1 MLDVRGL
8 EVTAASEAAVRNFDA
23 TLAQY
28 LRFGLDTG
36 DCLKRTLAE
45 DPEMALAHCVKGYFF
60 MLFCVPAL
68 TVKARASLEAGRRSA
83 AERGATERERRHL
96 DALDAWTRGE
106 FEEAVSHLEVILA
119 AHPRDILALKL
130 AHYLHTSI
138 SATTPTTETRSG
150 GCCTPGTTPSTVTAT
165 CSACTRSRWRS
176 RAPTQRRSR
185 RAGPRWSAIR
195 PTCGRCTRSRTSW
208 RCRTGAAKASPGIR
222 ESEPQL
228 GDCNNFGYHV
238 WWHLALFHLEL
249 EEVEPVLRLYDERMR
264 ADLSDEYLD
273 ICNATSMLWRLEERG
288 VDVGDRWNELAER
301 CEARTSDHQMV
312 FPDVHYMFALAA
324 GGRDAAVER
333 MLDSMRTFAE
343 GGATEQRVMREAGVP
358 IGRAI
363 AHWYRGEYAEVVDVL
378 APVRYRLPLIGGS
391 HAQRD
396 LFHQVLIAAALASG
410 RHETARALLSE
421 RTARK
426 PRQPVDV
433 EALRAG
439 AGRARRRRGRRPG
452 ARYGGSPPCRVA
464 CALPRTPR
472 TATVATTEQGSCG
485 FPGAGHPSWERG
497 ICLPRAS
504 CPQRAEGPRLFKR
517 AGCPRSRERHRM
529 PRWFEA
535 RARRFVLSAAGRSG
549 AAQEPRSWADHAS
562 QARRTSSITIARPR
576 SIRRQSSA

>member
-8 EVTAASEAAVRNFDA
+8 ETTAASEAAVRKFDA

-68 TVKARASLEAGRRSA
+68 AVKARASFEAGRRSV
-83 AERGATERERRHL
+83 AERGATQRERRHL

-106 FEEAVSHLEVILA
+106 FEEAVSHLEAILA
-119 AHPRDILALKL
+119 DHPRDILALKL
-130 AHYLHTSI
+130 AHYLHFYLGDDANHRDSVGRVLHAWDDTVDGYGYVLGMY
-138 SATTPTTETRSG
+138 AFALEESG
-150 GCCTPGTTPSTVTAT
+150 AYSDAEQAG
-165 CSACTRSRWRS
+165 
-176 RAPTQRRSR
+176 RAAVERNPADLWAVHAVAHVMEMQDRRR
-185 RAGPRWSAIR
+185 EGIAW
-195 PTCGRCTRSRTSW
+195 
-208 RCRTGAAKASPGIR
+208 IR

-273 ICNATSMLWRLEERG
+273 ICNATSLLWRLEERG

-301 CEARTSDHQMV
+301 CESRTSDHQMV

-333 MLDSMRTFAE
+333 MLDSMRAFSE
-343 GGATEQRVMREAGVP
+343 GAATEQRVMREAGAP

-363 AHWYRGEYAEVVDVL
+363 VHWYRGEYAEVVDVL

-396 LFHQVLIAAALASG
+396 LFHQVLIAAALASA
-410 RHETARALLSE
+410 RHETARSLLSE
-421 RTARK
+421 RAARK
-426 PRQPVDV
+426 PRNPWTWKRYAQ
-433 EALRAG
+433 ALAELDDDEG
-439 AGRARRRRGRRPG
+439 A
-452 ARYGGSPPCRVA
+452 V
-464 CALPRTPR
+464 
-472 TATVATTEQGSCG
+472 
-485 FPGAGHPSWERG
+485 
-497 ICLPRAS
+497 
-504 CPQRAEGPRLFKR
+504 
-517 AGCPRSRERHRM
+517 
-529 PRWFEA
+529 
-535 RARRFVLSAAGRSG
+535 
-549 AAQEPRSWADHAS
+549 
-562 QARRTSSITIARPR
+562 QARNTASRLLA
-576 SIRRQSSA
+576 A

>member
-8 EVTAASEAAVRNFDA
+8 ETTAASEAAVRNFDA

-36 DCLKRTLAE
+36 DCLKRTLTE

-68 TVKARASLEAGRRSA
+68 TAKARASLEAGRRSVEA
-83 AERGATERERRHL
+83 RGATERERRHL

-106 FEEAVSHLEVILA
+106 FEEAVAHFEAILA
-119 AHPRDILALKL
+119 GHPRDILALKL
-130 AHYLHTSI
+130 AHYLHFYLGDDANHRDSI
-138 SATTPTTETRSG
+138 GRVLHAWDDTVDGYGYVLGMHAFALEESGAYTE
-150 GCCTPGTTPSTVTAT
+150 AE
-165 CSACTRSRWRS
+165 
-176 RAPTQRRSR
+176 
-185 RAGPRWSAIR
+185 RAGR
-195 PTCGRCTRSRTSW
+195 
-208 RCRTGAAKASPGIR
+208 AAVERNPADMWAVHAVAHVMEMQDRRREGIAWIR

-228 GDCNNFGYHV
+228 GECNNFGYHV

-288 VDVGDRWNELAER
+288 IDVGDRWNELAER
-301 CEARTSDHQMV
+301 CESRTSDHQMV

-333 MLDSMRTFAE
+333 MLDSMRAFAE
-343 GGATEQRVMREAGVP
+343 GSATEQRVMREAGVP

-421 RTARK
+421 RAARK
-426 PRQPVDV
+426 PRNPWTWKRYAQ
-433 EALRAG
+433 ALAELDDDEG
-439 AGRARRRRGRRPG
+439 A
-452 ARYGGSPPCRVA
+452 V
-464 CALPRTPR
+464 
-472 TATVATTEQGSCG
+472 
-485 FPGAGHPSWERG
+485 
-497 ICLPRAS
+497 
-504 CPQRAEGPRLFKR
+504 
-517 AGCPRSRERHRM
+517 
-529 PRWFEA
+529 
-535 RARRFVLSAAGRSG
+535 
-549 AAQEPRSWADHAS
+549 
-562 QARRTSSITIARPR
+562 QARDTAVRLLA
-576 SIRRQSSA
+576 A

>member
-68 TVKARASLEAGRRSA
+68 TVKARGSLEAGRRSA

-130 AHYLHTSI
+130 AHYLHFYLGDDANHRDSI
-138 SATTPTTETRSG
+138 GRVLHAWDDTVDGYGYVLGMHAFALEESG
-150 GCCTPGTTPSTVTAT
+150 AYAEAEQAG
-165 CSACTRSRWRS
+165 
-176 RAPTQRRSR
+176 RAAVERNPADLWAVHAVAHVMEMQDRRR
-185 RAGPRWSAIR
+185 E
-195 PTCGRCTRSRTSW
+195 
-208 RCRTGAAKASPGIR
+208 GIAWVR

-333 MLDSMRTFAE
+333 MLDSMGAFAE

-396 LFHQVLIAAALASG
+396 LFHQVLIAAALVSG

-426 PRQPVDV
+426 PRNPWTWKRYAQ
-433 EALRAG
+433 ALAELDDDEG
-439 AGRARRRRGRRPG
+439 A
-452 ARYGGSPPCRVA
+452 V
-464 CALPRTPR
+464 
-472 TATVATTEQGSCG
+472 
-485 FPGAGHPSWERG
+485 
-497 ICLPRAS
+497 
-504 CPQRAEGPRLFKR
+504 
-517 AGCPRSRERHRM
+517 
-529 PRWFEA
+529 
-535 RARRFVLSAAGRSG
+535 
-549 AAQEPRSWADHAS
+549 
-562 QARRTSSITIARPR
+562 QARDTAARLL
-576 SIRRQSSA
+576 AA